1 MDLRLVG
8 LNLRQAGRP
17 THTWRCSASRY
28 ASESPNPGRRTT
40 APTHRHNGQT
50 PSSRVPIGTVVK
62 RVRSVFVGCEP
73 SSVRSIVAGCVAS
86 FNLGPYLS
94 TYLCPSEPQPRPAD
108 LSPSEPQPVPIPP
121 NHRPYPSPSKH
132 DAWSNVCGSR
142 AVLVANPSA
151 QWSNACDRPSTDVNP
166 AVPVALPSLSVEG
179 GS

>member
-86 FNLGPYLS
+86 FNLGPYL
-94 TYLCPSEPQPRPAD
+94 CPRTCVPLN
-108 LSPSEPQPVPIPP
+108 LSPDQQTCLRPNLSPYLSLRTTGRTRPPP
-121 NHRPYPSPSKH
+121 NTMHGQMCAAAERSLWQTPRH
-132 DAWSNVCGSR
+132 NGQTR
-142 AVLVANPSA
+142 AIGP
-151 QWSNACDRPSTDVNP
+151 RRM
-166 AVPVALPSLSVEG
+166 
-179 GS
+179 